1 VRGPAAIQVDGSLDD
16 PGWAGVAFTAG
27 SSRSGRRG
35 PRDGDESLN
44 KRRIYMSVNAFMKGV
59 RLWSIGAC
67 CLLAPWFAFADTSA
81 ACDPQTV
88 EKADRG
94 YTCVVKTRNGPVSWR
109 VEAVSQGTRPLR
121 VVKDLK
127 SGLYV
132 SDDLGKH
139 SHGSATNQKLCNSPE
154 YSNQRGNL
162 ASVAWRLP
170 SGYPRK
176 LNGKNGFP
184 NRDSDF
190 VVLEDDGIRQV
201 ISGLANK
208 WFVSSS
214 DPGDGFSFGY
224 DGEFGGIDTGC
235 DGNGNVSLRCVGQ

>member
-1 VRGPAAIQVDGSLDD
+1 MVG
-16 PGWAGVAFTAG
+16 
-27 SSRSGRRG
+27 
-35 PRDGDESLN
+35 
-44 KRRIYMSVNAFMKGV
+44 NAFMKGASPG
-59 RLWSIGAC
+59 SIGVC
-67 CLLAPWFAFADTSA
+67 CLLVPWFAFADTSA
-81 ACDPQTV
+81 ACDAQTV
-88 EKADRG
+88 GKADPG
-94 YTCVVKTRNGPVSWR
+94 YTCVVKTKNGPVSWR
-109 VEAVSQGTRPLR
+109 VEAVLQGTRPFR

-139 SHGSATNQKLCNSPE
+139 SHGSATKEKLCNSPE

-170 SGYPRK
+170 SGYPRR
-176 LNGKNGFP
+176 LNGKSGFP

-214 DPGDGFSFGY
+214 DPGDGFSYGY

>member
-1 VRGPAAIQVDGSLDD
+1 MV
-16 PGWAGVAFTAG
+16 
-27 SSRSGRRG
+27 
-35 PRDGDESLN
+35 
-44 KRRIYMSVNAFMKGV
+44 VNAV
-59 RLWSIGAC
+59 LNSARLWCIGMC
-67 CLLAPWFAFADTSA
+67 CLLVPRVAIADPPA
-81 ACDPQTV
+81 ACDPHTV
-88 EKADRG
+88 EKADSG
-94 YTCVVKTRNGPVSWR
+94 YTCVVKTKNGPVSWR
-109 VEAVSQGTRPLR
+109 VEAVTQGSRQFR

-139 SHGSATNQKLCNSPE
+139 SHGSATSLKLCNSPA

-162 ASVAWRLP
+162 ATVAWRLP
-170 SGYPRK
+170 SGYPRE

-184 NRDSDF
+184 KRDSDF
-190 VVLEDDGIRQV
+190 VVLEDNGIRQV

-214 DPGDGFSFGY
+214 DPGDGFSYGY

>member
-1 VRGPAAIQVDGSLDD
+1 M
-16 PGWAGVAFTAG
+16 AGTGFMNSV
-27 SSRSGRRG
+27 GRWT
-35 PRDGDESLN
+35 L
-44 KRRIYMSVNAFMKGV
+44 GV
-59 RLWSIGAC
+59 C
-67 CLLAPWFAFADTSA
+67 CLLAPWLAFADAPA
-81 ACDPQTV
+81 ACDPQIV
-88 EKADRG
+88 GKADPG

-109 VEAVSQGTRPLR
+109 VEAVLQGSRPFR
-121 VVKDLK
+121 VVRDLR

-139 SHGSATNQKLCNSPE
+139 SRGSTMSLKLCSSPE

-162 ASVAWRLP
+162 ASVTWRVP
-170 SGYPRK
+170 SGYPRR

-184 NRDSDF
+184 DRDSDF

-235 DGNGNVSLRCVGQ
+235 DGNGNVSLRCVGP

>member
-1 VRGPAAIQVDGSLDD
+1 M
-16 PGWAGVAFTAG
+16 VA
-27 SSRSGRRG
+27 
-35 PRDGDESLN
+35 
-44 KRRIYMSVNAFMKGV
+44 NAFMKGV
-59 RLWSIGAC
+59 SLWSIGVC
-67 CLLAPWFAFADTSA
+67 CLLVPWFAFADTPA
-81 ACDPQTV
+81 ACDPHTI
-88 EKADRG
+88 EKAEPG
-94 YTCVVKTRNGPVSWR
+94 YTCVVKTKSGPVSWR
-109 VEAVSQGTRPLR
+109 VEAVLQGSRPFR

-162 ASVAWRLP
+162 PSVAWRLP
-170 SGYPRK
+170 SGYPRR

-190 VVLEDDGIRQV
+190 AVLEDDGIRQV

-208 WFVSSS
+208 WFISSS
-214 DPGDGFSFGY
+214 DPGDGFSYGY
-224 DGEFGGIDTGC
+224 DGEFGGLDTGC

>member
-1 VRGPAAIQVDGSLDD
+1 MVR
-16 PGWAGVAFTAG
+16 
-27 SSRSGRRG
+27 
-35 PRDGDESLN
+35 
-44 KRRIYMSVNAFMKGV
+44 NAFMKGAG
-59 RLWSIGAC
+59 LWRIGVC
-67 CLLAPWFAFADTSA
+67 CVLVPQLAVAETSA
-81 ACDPQTV
+81 ACDPHTV
-88 EKADRG
+88 ERAEPG
-94 YTCVVKTRNGPVSWR
+94 YTCVVKTKTGPVSWR
-109 VEAVSQGTRPLR
+109 VEAVSQGTRPVR

-139 SHGSATNQKLCNSPE
+139 SLGSAASQKLCNSPE

-170 SGYPRK
+170 SGYPRR
-176 LNGKNGFP
+176 LNGKQGFP

-201 ISGLANK
+201 IPGLANK

-214 DPGDGFSFGY
+214 DPGDGFAYGY

-235 DGNGNVSLRCVGQ
+235 SGNGNVSLRCVGQ

>member
-1 VRGPAAIQVDGSLDD
+1 MIVD
-16 PGWAGVAFTAG
+16 V
-27 SSRSGRRG
+27 
-35 PRDGDESLN
+35 
-44 KRRIYMSVNAFMKGV
+44 FMKGASRWRV
-59 RLWSIGAC
+59 GAC
-67 CLLAPWFAFADTSA
+67 CLLVAGFAFADPSA
-81 ACDPQTV
+81 ACDPSTV
-88 EKADRG
+88 ETAGPG
-94 YTCVVKTRNGPVSWR
+94 YTCVVKTKIGPVAWR
-109 VEAVSQGTRPLR
+109 VEAVSQGARSFR

-127 SGLYV
+127 RGLYV

-139 SHGSATNQKLCNSPE
+139 SHGSATNQKLCSSPE

-176 LNGKNGFP
+176 LNGKAGFP
-184 NRDSDF
+184 DRDSDF

-214 DPGDGFSFGY
+214 DPGDGFSYGY